1 MNKHGK
7 AKNELSPT
15 QEIQVAKFACQD
27 HVDLFLS
34 DAAEITQS
42 EFVPI
47 GTTVN
52 SHYYLGVM

>member
-1 MNKHGK
+1 VNNGSEKGTEKKHCGR
-7 AKNELSPT
+7 NSGC
-15 QEIQVAKFACQD
+15 KFVCQD
-27 HVDLFLS
+27 HVDLSLF
-34 DAAEITQS
+34 DAAEITHR